1 MDLSEMIRVARGEV
15 TADIL
20 LKNARI
26 INVFSGEIHEGH
38 VAIANSQIVG
48 IGNYQAR
55 QEIDLAGH
63 YLCPGFIDAHVHIES
78 SMVTIPQFTRAV
90 LPRGTTSVVADP
102 HEIANVLGLDGIRYM
117 LESSKYNPLSV
128 YLTLSSCVPA
138 TDMETAGASL
148 RAFDIFPYFTEKWVV
163 GLAEMMNYPGVLSR
177 DLDVLDKLKVA
188 QRHGKRIDGHA
199 PGLSGRDLAAYIATG
214 VSSDHECTTVEEAR
228 EKLRLGMYIMIRE
241 ASGAHNLLDLLPL
254 VTPANSRHFVFVTD
268 DRHPADLLDEGHIDH
283 LVRLAIHAGLDPVTA
298 IQMVTINP
306 AEYYGLND
314 KGAIVPG
321 RRADLVVFDNFD
333 NFRVEKVFRGGQ
345 QVAENGHLLSTVA
358 PPRQVSVR
366 SSVNINWKDINLEV
380 AADGTRLR
388 VIELVPDQ
396 ITTRQRVEEATLDN
410 GLAVTD
416 TDRDL
421 LKLAVIERHLAS
433 GRCAVGFVRGFG
445 LKRGALASSVAHD
458 SHNII
463 VVGTNDRDMI
473 AAAQEI
479 ETMRGGLAAVDHG
492 QVKAR
497 LALPVAGL
505 MSDQPIEIVRKQ
517 MDDLLVV
524 TRAMGS
530 PLPNPFMALSFLAL
544 PVIPELKLTDKGL
557 VDVNQFQFV
566 PLFAE

>member
-1 MDLSEMIRVARGEV
+1 
-15 TADIL
+15 
-20 LKNARI
+20 
-26 INVFSGEIHEGH
+26 

-48 IGNYQAR
+48 IGDYQAR

-283 LVRLAIHAGLDPVTA
+283 LVRLAIHAGLDPVIA